1 MRFYL
6 GFHHPHQL
14 AHAGVP
20 LFVSHRRL
28 ATMKTLPRAA
38 AMAMRW
44 GGMSKGR
51 IAAARRSATHE
62 ED

>member
-28 ATMKTLPRAA
+28 DVAEERAEEV
-38 AMAMRW
+38 R
-44 GGMSKGR
+44 GVL
-51 IAAARRSATHE
+51 ARTRRA
-62 ED
+62 DDG